1 MTNIVKNYLGK
12 RYSLT
17 SRRLTE
23 LDLHSARLGGPW
35 YARNKDIR
43 QAAKEMHYGVDGYIT
58 VWSINRG
65 GLISPT
71 NVTVGFGKAKTT
83 RFLSPEREGLYH
95 IGCAYFDFKTFKR
108 ILRNAGV
115 KGTQKKSF
123 AAQAGA

>member
-1 MTNIVKNYLGK
+1 MTNIVKNYLGR

-23 LDLHSARLGGPW
+23 LDSHSAQLGEPW
-35 YARNKDIR
+35 YALNKDIR
-43 QAAKEMHYGVDGYIT
+43 QAAKEMQPGVDGYID
-58 VWSINRG
+58 VWAINRG
-65 GLISPT
+65 GTI
-71 NVTVGFGKAKTT
+71 VGFGKGQTH
-83 RFLSPEREGLYH
+83 FCFPERNGLYH